1 MTHCIKRTSLR
12 VVLGLCLIVLGSA
25 LPGHVMAQAD
35 EPVKEEALLPFQYVR
50 IWDKPVSV
58 YATPGDP
65 ATMTP
70 VKTLVP
76 PDSWVSI
83 DEDVESNGQL
93 WYRIDDQEYVLASDV
108 LVSPPSLFQG
118 LPVEEQPQFALGY
131 VIAPELNVR
140 PGPGAGPDN
149 APVGQLH
156 RYDRVDI
163 LETIKVEDSLWHKIG
178 DDQYIHGSY
187 VRVVYP
193 VQRPAEVAA
202 DERWVAVDLAQQ
214 VLSAYEGDQ
223 MVYATLVSTGRPP
236 FFTPKGL
243 NRVWIKLQTAGMEG
257 GSDEKGDYYYL
268 QDVPWIMYFNKDVGL
283 HGAFWHDRFGY
294 PSSHGCVN
302 LSPRDAQ
309 WLFDWTTPQ
318 LPFPDTRYVY
328 ASRNNPGTWVYVY
341 ASSG

>member
-1 MTHCIKRTSLR
+1 MTHCIKRTRLW
-12 VVLGLCLIVLGSA
+12 VVFGLCLMVLGST
-25 LPGHVMAQAD
+25 LPGHALAQGA
-35 EPVKEEALLPFQYVR
+35 EPVKEQELLPFQYVR

-58 YATPGDP
+58 YATPGDS
-65 ATMTP
+65 TQMTP
-70 VKTLVP
+70 VDTLLP

-83 DEDVESNGQL
+83 DEEVEFDGQL

-108 LVSPPSLFQG
+108 LASPPSLFQG
-118 LPVEEQPQFALGY
+118 SPVEEQPQVAIGF

-140 PGPGAGPDN
+140 PRPGAGPDN
-149 APVGQLH
+149 TPVAKLH
-156 RYDRVDI
+156 RYDTVDI
-163 LETIKVEDSLWHKIG
+163 LETVKVEDSLWHRIG
-178 DDQYIHGSY
+178 DDQYVHGSY
-187 VRVVYP
+187 VRVIYP
-193 VQRPAEVAA
+193 VARPAEVTA

-214 VLSAYEGDQ
+214 VLSAYEGDK

-243 NRVWIKLQTAGMEG
+243 NRVWIKLQTAAMEG
-257 GSDEKGDYYYL
+257 GAVEKNDYYYL
-268 QDVPWIMYFNKDVGL
+268 QDVPWIMYFARDVGL

-302 LSPRDAQ
+302 LSPKDAQ

-318 LPFPDTRYVY
+318 LPFPDTSYVY
-328 ASRNNPGTWVYVY
+328 ASKNNPGTWVYVY

>member
-1 MTHCIKRTSLR
+1 MTHCFRRTKRWI
-12 VVLGLCLIVLGSA
+12 VLGLALLVLGLA
-25 LPGHVMAQAD
+25 LPGHVAAQGETPA
-35 EPVKEEALLPFQYVR
+35 KEEALLPFRYVR

-58 YATPGDP
+58 YTTTGDP
-65 ATMTP
+65 ARMTP
-70 VKTLVP
+70 VKTLTP

-83 DEDVESNGQL
+83 DEEVEANGQL
-93 WYRIDDQEYVLASDV
+93 WYRIDDREYVLASDV
-108 LVSPPSLFQG
+108 LSSPPSLFQG
-118 LPVEEQPQFALGY
+118 TPVAEPPQHPIGY

-140 PGPGAGPDN
+140 GRPGAAPDN
-149 APVGQLH
+149 VPVAQLR
-156 RYDRVDI
+156 RYDTVDI
-163 LETIKVEDSLWHKIG
+163 LESVNVDDGVWHKIA
-178 DDQYIHGSY
+178 DDRYVHGSF
-187 VRVVYP
+187 VRVIFP

-202 DERWVAVDLAQQ
+202 DEHWVAVDLAQQ
-214 VLSAYEGDQ
+214 VLSAYEGDK

-243 NRVWIKLQTAGMEG
+243 NRVWIKLQTGAMEG
-257 GSDEKGDYYYL
+257 GEVEKGDYYYL

-302 LSPRDAQ
+302 LSPKDAQ

-318 LPFPDTRYVY
+318 LPFPDTDYVY